1 MGSVAMMM
9 ARIAIAVASLLW
21 APTVQAQAVKLSTI
35 TCEEF
40 IKSDKAVIGNLMM
53 WLGGYYMGNNDD
65 AVIDFDKLAKQ
76 GGALGKYCAEN
87 QEAKLSKAAEKIM
100 GE

>member
-1 MGSVAMMM
+1 MKIAWLAMASVA
-9 ARIAIAVASLLW
+9 LLW
-21 APTVQAQAVKLSTI
+21 ISPVQAQVLKLSAI

-40 IKSDKAVIGNLMM
+40 IKTDKEVIGNLLM

-65 AVIDFDKLAKQ
+65 AVIDFDKMAKD

-87 QEAKLSKAAEKIM
+87 PKTKLSKAAEKIM
-100 GE
+100 GK